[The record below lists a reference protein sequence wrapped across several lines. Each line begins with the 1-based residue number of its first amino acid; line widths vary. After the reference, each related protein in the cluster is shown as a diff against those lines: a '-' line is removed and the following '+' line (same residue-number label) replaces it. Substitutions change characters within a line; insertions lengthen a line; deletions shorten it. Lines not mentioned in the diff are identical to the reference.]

1 MQTTDNIMINQISSM
16 RLNIDMD
23 EGNQQTNK
31 RRLQR
36 EIKALNKIIQQ
47 YKQQNNSLKQA
58 NETL

>member
-36 EIKALNKIIQQ
+36 EIKALNKIIQ
-47 YKQQNNSLKQA
+47 
-58 NETL
+58 